1 MIPWLDAHDTFPPP
15 EFALRDPNGLL
26 CAGGDLSPQRIL
38 AAYRLGVF
46 PWFSA
51 GELIL
56 WWSPDPRMTLIP
68 GQIKISRSLR
78 KTLSRKHYE
87 IRLDSEF
94 ASVIDACATT
104 PRKGQRGTWITDDMR
119 EAYLH
124 LHRLGHAHSVET
136 WIDGRLAG
144 GLYGLAIGKMFYGE
158 SMFSH
163 ITDASK
169 IALAHLARHLETLGF
184 GLIDCQMSTPHL
196 ASLGAREIRRHE
208 FISRIRQLTST
219 DIPPGPW
226 SIDAATHYHWE

>member
-1 MIPWLDAHDTFPPP
+1 MIPWLDAHDTFPTP
-15 EFALRDPNGLL
+15 EFALRDTSDYIVRGRRSVAATHSGSVPTRRLPL
-26 CAGGDLSPQRIL
+26 VLRRRTHSLVESRSAHDADSP
-38 AAYRLGVF
+38 
-46 PWFSA
+46 S
-51 GELIL
+51 
-56 WWSPDPRMTLIP
+56 
-68 GQIKISRSLR
+68 IKISRSLR

-163 ITDASK
+163 HRC
-169 IALAHLARHLETLGF
+169 LENRARPPGPPPRNLGGF
-184 GLIDCQMSTPHL
+184 GLIDCQMSTPPRL
-196 ASLGAREIRRHE
+196 SRR
-208 FISRIRQLTST
+208 
-219 DIPPGPW
+219 
-226 SIDAATHYHWE
+226 A

>member
-1 MIPWLDAHDTFPPP
+1 MRGRRSVAATHSGSVPTRRLPLVLRRRTHSLVESRSAHD
-15 EFALRDPNGLL
+15 AD
-26 CAGGDLSPQRIL
+26 SPSNQNFTL
-38 AAYRLGVF
+38 AA
-46 PWFSA
+46 
-51 GELIL
+51 
-56 WWSPDPRMTLIP
+56 
-68 GQIKISRSLR
+68 Q
-78 KTLSRKHYE
+78 TLSRKHYE

-208 FISRIRQLTST
+208 FINRIRQLTST
-219 DIPPGPW
+219 DIPPGHW
-226 SIDAATHYHWE
+226 AIDAATHYHWE